1 MFINNSNECYFN
13 ITDMSLIIM
22 LLDDVMENDED
33 NESTDQFFLNQ
44 VFDIRQGINKLVS
57 ISLIKKKMIV

>member
-1 MFINNSNECYFN
+1 
-13 ITDMSLIIM
+13 M